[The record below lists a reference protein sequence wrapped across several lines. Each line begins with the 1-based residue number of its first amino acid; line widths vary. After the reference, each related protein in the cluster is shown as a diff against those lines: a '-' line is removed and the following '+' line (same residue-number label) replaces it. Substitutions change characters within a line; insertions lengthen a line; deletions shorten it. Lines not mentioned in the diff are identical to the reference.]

1 MKVCEHRGLVVA
13 VLTRNEHCPP
23 HVHVGTDDWDARFE
37 FSFWHDGVRL
47 WDVLPAQKMPSV
59 ALLEDLR
66 QALKQAT
73 NLRRCRELWWL
84 SRHTL
89 CLDNLQWDTIA
100 REVVSPK
107 QKRRAAAAIR
117 AGRFDVS
124 GYKTV
129 LTLVGDDQP
138 LEIPL

>member
-1 MKVCEHRGLVVA
+1 MKVCAHRGLVVA

-47 WDVLPAQKMPSV
+47 WDVLPTQNMPSV
-59 ALLEDLR
+59 ALLEELR
-66 QALKQAT
+66 QVLKQAA
-73 NLRRCRELWWL
+73 NLRRSRELWWL

-89 CLDNLQWDTIA
+89 CLDKLQWDPIA
-100 REVVSPK
+100 REIVSPK
-107 QKRRAAAAIR
+107 QKRQRAVAIR
-117 AGRFDVS
+117 AGRFDLS

-138 LEIPL
+138 LEIAL